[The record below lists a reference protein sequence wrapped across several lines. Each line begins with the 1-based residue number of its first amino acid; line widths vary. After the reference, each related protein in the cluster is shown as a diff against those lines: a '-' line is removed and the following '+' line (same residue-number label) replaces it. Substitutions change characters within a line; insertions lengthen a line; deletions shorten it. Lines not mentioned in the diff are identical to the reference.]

1 MTFFTTPN
9 APREDYMHT
18 HEQPLIVAV
27 PYVILAI
34 MSIFFGYVASD
45 LFVGPGTDFLST
57 ALFIHPDN
65 NVLIEGEFALPT
77 LIKNLP
83 VLLSVLSAGLAV
95 LLYHRYPSVLTYMTD
110 PATFGGLGLAIYKM
124 FNAK

>member
-18 HEQPLIVAV
+18 HEQPLIVAI

-45 LFVGPGTDFLST
+45 LFVGPGSDFLST

-110 PATFGGLGLAIYKM
+110 PATFGGLGLATYKF
-124 FNAK
+124 FNSK

>member
-1 MTFFTTPN
+1 
-9 APREDYMHT
+9 
-18 HEQPLIVAV
+18 
-27 PYVILAI
+27 

-45 LFVGPGTDFLST
+45 LFVGPGSDFLST

-95 LLYHRYPSVLTYMTD
+95 LLYHRYQSVLTYMTD
-110 PATFGGLGLAIYKM
+110 PATFGGLGLAIYKF
-124 FNAK
+124 FNSK